1 MTEPGSAR
9 VRSPWWLRA
18 MYAVLLLAVLSFVL
32 AVLQDVITAL
42 EPEGGELHHLFVF
55 DLTWPVFLI
64 AGVASLIAGA
74 AALVIGR
81 LRSEVQ
87 LTRYGVWAMAFI
99 GVAVL
104 VIIVAESSQSQAPE
118 HP

>member
-1 MTEPGSAR
+1 
-9 VRSPWWLRA
+9 

-32 AVLQDVITAL
+32 AVLQNVITAL

-64 AGVASLIAGA
+64 AGVCSLIAGV

-81 LRSEVQ
+81 LRSEVR
-87 LTRYGVWAMAFI
+87 LTRYGVWAMAFLA
-99 GVAVL
+99 GSVL
-104 VIIVAESSQSQAPE
+104 VIIVGESLQSQAPE
-118 HP
+118 HK

>member
-1 MTEPGSAR
+1 M
-9 VRSPWWLRA
+9 
-18 MYAVLLLAVLSFVL
+18 
-32 AVLQDVITAL
+32 ITAL

-55 DLTWPVFLI
+55 DLAWPVFLI
-64 AGVASLIAGA
+64 AALATLIAGVA
-74 AALVIGR
+74 TLVIGR

-104 VIIVAESSQSQAPE
+104 VIIVAESLQSQAPE

>member
-1 MTEPGSAR
+1 
-9 VRSPWWLRA
+9 

-104 VIIVAESSQSQAPE
+104 VIIVAESLQSQAPE